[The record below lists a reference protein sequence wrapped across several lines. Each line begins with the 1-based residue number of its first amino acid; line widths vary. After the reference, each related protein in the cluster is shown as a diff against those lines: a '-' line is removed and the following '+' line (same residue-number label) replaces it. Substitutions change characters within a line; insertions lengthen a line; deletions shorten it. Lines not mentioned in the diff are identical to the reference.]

1 MDARKLLRAVSFTV
15 PIFTLPIFAGAFV
28 GAARLA
34 AQETG
39 SAQPPAQSQTA
50 ADELPSLPETRV
62 LAKPSPGPF
71 PREPLPDDAS
81 VTATRTETLTS
92 QVGSAISVITEEQ
105 IRKSGQ
111 TTLLGVLRSGSSG
124 N

>member
-39 SAQPPAQSQTA
+39 SGATSRSVSNRSGRTA
-50 ADELPSLPETRV
+50 VTARNAS
-62 LAKPSPGPF
+62 
-71 PREPLPDDAS
+71 PREALA
-81 VTATRTETLTS
+81 
-92 QVGSAISVITEEQ
+92 
-105 IRKSGQ
+105 
-111 TTLLGVLRSGSSG
+111 RSIPA
-124 N
+124 